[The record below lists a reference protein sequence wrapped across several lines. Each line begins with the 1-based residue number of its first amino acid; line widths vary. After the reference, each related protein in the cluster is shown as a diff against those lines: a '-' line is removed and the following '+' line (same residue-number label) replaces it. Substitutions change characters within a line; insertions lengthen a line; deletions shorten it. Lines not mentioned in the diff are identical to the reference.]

1 MFYNLWAKFRIRERW
16 RQEDGWDFWLV
27 QVAAGEYSSALNLYS
42 NYTNFIS
49 LFLKH
54 TDFECRVGFSLQS
67 IKFRYDS
74 SIMTLLCTNNCIKLR
89 TSTGFVCTNNL
100 NIKCTRWSEPKWIWN
115 FKASFGSS
123 KCREGMHDDFGV
135 FRIRCNLFTIDSTW
149 MWKNVNGI
157 VWSCLEKVMDN
168 KSMGNIPSIPVSVS
182 LIPFTIFHIICIQ
195 SGYFSHCIV
204 MTLLNIVEFSSMQFT
219 WLHQRFVHFIW

>member
-42 NYTNFIS
+42 YYTNFIS

-54 TDFECRVGFSLQS
+54 TDFECGVGFSLQS

-89 TSTGFVCTNNL
+89 TSTQDLYVQTIWISSAQDEVNQNEFGILRRHLGVQNAEKECMM
-100 NIKCTRWSEPKWIWN
+100 ISE
-115 FKASFGSS
+115 SFAY
-123 KCREGMHDDFGV
+123 DV
-135 FRIRCNLFTIDSTW
+135 IYLQ
-149 MWKNVNGI
+149 
-157 VWSCLEKVMDN
+157 
-168 KSMGNIPSIPVSVS
+168 SIQ
-182 LIPFTIFHIICIQ
+182 HECER
-195 SGYFSHCIV
+195 
-204 MTLLNIVEFSSMQFT
+204 M
-219 WLHQRFVHFIW
+219 